1 MHRNSHAQHTKE
13 SSLLHSIGIAAGFV
27 VACLAAEANA
37 FRFDIDNRDLEIYW
51 DNTIRLNAGWRIE
64 DIDDAI
70 INNPALDES
79 DYKFK
84 QNDMIQQRADLL
96 TEFDLIWKGDY
107 GGRITAAAWYD
118 HAYDDTE
125 VKQNPVFK
133 QAGFESAYYDNQY
146 SSLVKN
152 YYRGPYGEVLDAFLF
167 ANHTIG
173 GIPVSAKAGQLSTF
187 WGMALFYP
195 AGIADNQQPIDGWKA
210 AATPGTEVK
219 EVFRPLKQVD
229 INAQLTP
236 TIGVEAQYY
245 FDWDNTRV
253 PEGGT
258 FLAPG
263 DYVGDAPDTT
273 GTLRP
278 GVPPLKRQKAVKP
291 GKSGNWGVAVKFNPE
306 WLQGQT
312 VGLYYREYDE
322 KVGWLTVNPD
332 FSGYR
337 WVYPTNT
344 SVAGISFDGS
354 IGAFAVGAEVG
365 YHMDAGLKTPTLTP
379 TKSGASGDTWHA
391 LINTIYLLPQTALFD
406 TGSLAAELS
415 YDRLDSVTKRG
426 DLFQYDGDPACTRP
440 GGEPGSGDASW
451 GCATRD
457 AWGIGISLTP
467 QWLQVLPS
475 LDLSLPLRLT
485 MGLDGNSAVLSGVN
499 EKAGAWSAG
508 VELKYNVIHYLT
520 IAYADV
526 FADRHVIDGVLAGGN
541 GSNASRTDRG
551 RITITYKVAF

>member
-1 MHRNSHAQHTKE
+1 
-13 SSLLHSIGIAAGFV
+13 LIAAGLT
-27 VACLAAEANA
+27 LAGLAGGANA
-37 FRFDIDNRDLEIYW
+37 FRFNTGNQDLEVFW
-51 DNTIRLNAGWRIE
+51 DNTIRLNAGWRME
-64 DIDDAI
+64 DIDEAI
-70 INNPALDES
+70 VNNPALDES
-79 DYKFK
+79 DYKFE
-84 QNDMIQQRADLL
+84 QHDMIQQRVDWL
-96 TEFDLIWKGDY
+96 TELDIIWQGDY
-107 GGRITAAAWYD
+107 GARFSAAAWYD
-118 HAYDDTE
+118 HAYDNTD
-125 VKQNPVFK
+125 VKQNPAFK
-133 QAGFESAYYDNQY
+133 QAGFQTAYYDNEY

-167 ANHTIG
+167 ANHAIG
-173 GIPVSAKAGQLSTF
+173 DVPVSFKAGQFSTF

-195 AGIADNQQPIDGWKA
+195 PGIADSQQPVDGWKA

-219 EVFRPLKQVD
+219 EVFLPLTQID

-245 FDWDNTRV
+245 FDWDNTRI

-278 GVPPLKRQKAVKP
+278 GVPPFKRQKAVEP
-291 GKSGNWGVAVKFNPE
+291 GKEGNWGVALKFNPD

-312 VGLYYREYDE
+312 IGLYYREFDE
-322 KVGWLTVNPD
+322 KAGWLTVNPD

-344 SVAGISFDGS
+344 RLAGISFDGS

-365 YHMDAGLKTPTLTP
+365 YHMDTGLKTPTLTP
-379 TKSGASGDTWHA
+379 TNAGARGDTWHA
-391 LINTIYLLPQTALFD
+391 LVNTIYLLPQTWLFD

-415 YDRLDSVTKRG
+415 YDRLDNVTKRE

-440 GGEPGSGDASW
+440 GGGPASGNASW

-457 AWGIGISLTP
+457 AWGLGVSLTP

-485 MGLDGNSAVLSGVN
+485 MGLDGNSAVIAGVN
-499 EKAGAWSAG
+499 EQAGAWSAG
-508 VELKYNVIHYLT
+508 VELKYDVIHYLT
-520 IAYADV
+520 IAYADA
-526 FADRHVIDGVLAGGN
+526 FTDRHVINGVLAGGN
-541 GSNASRTDRG
+541 GSKAGGIDRG
-551 RITITYKVAF
+551 RITVTYKVAF